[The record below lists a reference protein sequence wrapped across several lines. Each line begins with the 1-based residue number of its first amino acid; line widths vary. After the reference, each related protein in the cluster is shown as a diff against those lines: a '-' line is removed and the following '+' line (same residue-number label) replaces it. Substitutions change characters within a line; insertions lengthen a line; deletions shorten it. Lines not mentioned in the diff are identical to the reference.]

1 MRGQDEEA
9 VGAMISKKLADPGF
23 AFHPVHPGSNHLFKQ
38 DELDGGKRYSSW
50 PIGWVTHG
58 ES

>member
-23 AFHPVHPGSNHLFKQ
+23 AFHPVHPGSNHLFNRMNWMGESGIHPGQ
-38 DELDGGKRYSSW
+38 LDG
-50 PIGWVTHG
+50 
-58 ES
+58 